1 MSINAVL
8 PFLSAALMAV
18 FVVLVLRRFF
28 IVKGG
33 NRSYYLLI
41 WGIGLLFYF
50 TGSLM
55 EALHSAFG
63 WNPTVF
69 RIWYL
74 AGAILV
80 AAWLG
85 QGTAELLIRR
95 RIGGVRVSRI
105 LLVLLIIAS
114 VFAAYR
120 VFTAD
125 LAPALLAGSVDHV
138 EAEPGYSEGEVL
150 SLAASAVAG
159 MALDDGEIA
168 ERRLSPLAKTLIEA
182 AEGAGA
188 PLLLPE
194 NVNTSALPYIG
205 AVVDGRQVDL
215 DAHDAHLHVA
225 VSGQGA
231 GDIEVEVGHELYGH
245 AIVSPGVRSLTP
257 FFNMY
262 GVILLVGGA
271 IYSAVIFLRK
281 RIFPNRVLGNVLIA
295 AGAMMP
301 ATGGLLS
308 RFGLSGALY
317 LSELLGA
324 ILIFA
329 GFIAATTRRT
339 AEAAPQAAAAPADM
353 K

>member
-1 MSINAVL
+1 MSLTATL
-8 PFLSAALMAV
+8 PFVSAAVMLV

-28 IVKGG
+28 VVKGG

-50 TGSLM
+50 IGSLT
-55 EALHSAFG
+55 EALHTAFG

-69 RIWYL
+69 RVWYL
-74 AGAILV
+74 TGAILV

-95 RIGGVRVSRI
+95 RVGGVKVSRI
-105 LLVLLIIAS
+105 MLGVLIAAS
-114 VFAAYR
+114 LFAAYR

-125 LAPALLAGSVDHV
+125 LAPALIADEVEHV
-138 EAEPGYSEGEVL
+138 EVEEGFGESELLG
-150 SLAASAVAG
+150 LAASTASG
-159 MALDDGEIA
+159 LGLDDGEIS
-168 ERRLSPLAKTLIEA
+168 ERRLPPLAKTLIDA
-182 AEGAGA
+182 AEDSGA
-188 PLLLPE
+188 PVLLPQD
-194 NVNTSALPYIG
+194 VNTSALPYIG
-205 AVVDGRQVDL
+205 AVVDGQRVDI

-225 VSGQGA
+225 VSGKGA
-231 GDIEVEVGHELYGH
+231 GDIEVAVGDELYGH
-245 AIVSPGVRSLTP
+245 AIVTPGVRTLTP

-295 AGAMMP
+295 SGAMMP

-317 LSELLGA
+317 ITELVGA
-324 ILIFA
+324 VLIFA

-339 AEAAPQAAAAPADM
+339 EAVAHPAAAVEA